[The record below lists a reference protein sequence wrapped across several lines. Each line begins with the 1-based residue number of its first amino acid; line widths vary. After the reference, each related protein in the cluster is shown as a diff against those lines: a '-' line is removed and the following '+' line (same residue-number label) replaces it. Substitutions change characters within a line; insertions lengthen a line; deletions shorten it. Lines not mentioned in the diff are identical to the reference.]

1 MALVAAVV
9 GAVCG
14 VSSPVVDPDT
24 GAWLIAASVLLA
36 ALGAIG
42 GLAAWLW
49 ARSARRREG
58 VALGGT
64 ILGAATLGVWLVV
77 VAIALGK

>member
-1 MALVAAVV
+1 MSA
-9 GAVCG
+9 
-14 VSSPVVDPDT
+14 PVVDPDT
-24 GAWLIAASVLLA
+24 GAWLIAASVLCAALA
-36 ALGAIG
+36 AAG

-49 ARSARRREG
+49 SRSARRRES

-64 ILGAATLGVWLVV
+64 MLGAATLGVWLVV